1 MVSLGFFSNWILRR
15 PMIISCQL
23 RVLIIFVEEVQFR
36 GEMTFLNKVLY
47 FYGAFLYFGE
57 W

>member
-15 PMIISCQL
+15 IRSCQL

>member
-1 MVSLGFFSNWILRR
+1 MVSLGFFSNWIFRR
-15 PMIISCQL
+15 PMIRSCQL